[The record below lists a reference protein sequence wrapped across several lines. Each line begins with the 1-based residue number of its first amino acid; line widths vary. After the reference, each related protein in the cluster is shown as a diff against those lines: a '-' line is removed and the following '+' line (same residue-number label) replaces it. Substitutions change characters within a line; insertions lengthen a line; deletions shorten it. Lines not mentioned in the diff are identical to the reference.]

1 MARARRARALGLTL
15 RVTAL
20 TVVAATLMAAAAAAQ
35 APLSVPSIDSHPP
48 AALASSLNLAWVL
61 VGGFLV
67 MLMQVGFAMLATG
80 FTRSKN
86 AVNTMAMNLMIYP
99 IGIIG
104 FWMTGYALMMGGV
117 AQWPS
122 LGATGISSHELSLHL
137 GGHTFGLLGL
147 RKFGLLSVSHDSA
160 SLAMFL
166 FAAVFMDIAATIPAG
181 AMAERWKFSAFFIY
195 GLFMSMFLYP
205 LYGNWVWGGGWL
217 AQMGVNF
224 ALGHGHVD
232 FAGSSVVHMTGGVT
246 ALAGVIV
253 LGPRIGKFRREGAI
267 GALPGHNLPM
277 AIIGT
282 LVLAFGWFGFNAG
295 STLAVSDQ
303 RIGLIAANTM
313 LASAAGAV
321 TALLYLW
328 HRYDKPDIAMACNGL
343 LGGLV
348 AITAACAFVTPAA
361 AVMIG
366 AIAGLLVV
374 AAVLALER
382 RFRIDDPVGA
392 IAVHGVCGTWGA
404 LALGLFADGS
414 YGEGWNGVGG
424 PVRGLLF
431 GDAGQF
437 VAQLI
442 GVAVNLAVVF
452 GLALVFFVIVDRT
465 IGNRVPAEVEW
476 TGLDALEMGSDAYP
490 KV

>member
-1 MARARRARALGLTL
+1 MMA
-15 RVTAL
+15 
-20 TVVAATLMAAAAAAQ
+20 Q
-35 APLSVPSIDSHPP
+35 
-48 AALASSLNLAWVL
+48 SSLVSSSDLTTFNLAWVL

-67 MLMQVGFAMLATG
+67 MLMQVGFAMLETG

-104 FWMTGYALMMGGV
+104 FWMTGYALMTGGI

-122 LGATGISSHELSLHL
+122 LGATGIASHELSLHL
-137 GGHTFGLLGL
+137 AGHAFGLLGA

-166 FAAVFMDIAATIPAG
+166 FAAVFMNIAATIPIG
-181 AMAERWKFSAFFIY
+181 AMAERWKFSAFFIF

-224 ALGHGHVD
+224 ALGHGQVD

-253 LGPRIGKFRREGAI
+253 LGPRIGKFRRGGAI

-277 AIIGT
+277 AIVGT
-282 LVLAFGWFGFNAG
+282 LILGFGWFGLTTG
-295 STLAVSDQ
+295 STLAASDP

-313 LASAAGAV
+313 LASAASAL

-328 HRYDKPDIAMACNGL
+328 HRYDKPDIAMACNAL

-348 AITAACAFVTPAA
+348 AISAPCAFVTPAA

-374 AAVLALER
+374 AAVFALER

-392 IAVHGVCGTWGA
+392 IAVHGVCGAWGA

-414 YGEGWNGVGG
+414 YGEGWNGVAG

-431 GDAGQF
+431 GDASQF

-442 GVAVNLAVVF
+442 GVAVNIVVVF
-452 GLALVFFVIVDRT
+452 GLAITFFVIIDRT
-465 IGNRVPAEVEW
+465 IGNRVAAEVEW

-490 KV
+490 N